1 MDYFFEIMKNTIKNG
16 GYKLE
21 DYLERIYVMYV
32 ETKITKEQKDE
43 LDKLARENANVDS
56 SIDILNKLKELDLRV
71 TNLKKNIVKEPTEE
85 PEEPELYPAFV
96 KGKWYYNG
104 DKCSENGKNYTCIAP
119 SGEVCVWSP
128 SEYPVYWQE
137 EVETKQE
144 DNAETQEEATDTTD
158 TTESEDNLNE

>member
-1 MDYFFEIMKNTIKNG
+1 MDYFFEIMKNTIKSG

-43 LDKLARENANVDS
+43 LDNLARENANVDN
-56 SIDILNKLKELDLRV
+56 SIEIMEKLKELDLRV
-71 TNLKKNIVKEPTEE
+71 TNLEKNKAEEPTEE

-137 EVETKQE
+137 EVENTKNMKEVNVE
-144 DNAETQEEATDTTD
+144 DGTNT
-158 TTESEDNLNE
+158 